1 MPWKQLPGRRGV
13 IAIDT
18 NIVVRLLTKDDLRLY
33 EASRKLIA
41 SDNVYIPDSV
51 ILETEWVLRY
61 AYDFEPAQI
70 CYALRRLFG
79 LPNVSLSNQFL
90 IAQVLS
96 WHEQGLDFAD
106 AFHLANSHSL
116 AALKTFDLSFIK
128 KSKGLST
135 CDVQKP

>member
-1 MPWKQLPGRRGV
+1 M

-18 NIVVRLLTKDDLRLY
+18 NIIVRLLTKDDLRQY

-51 ILETEWVLRY
+51 IQETEWVLRC

-70 CYALRRLFG
+70 CDALRRLFG

-90 IAQVLS
+90 IAQVLN
-96 WHEQGLDFAD
+96 WHEQGLYFAD
-106 AFHLANSHSL
+106 AFHLANSQNL
-116 AALKTFDLSFIK
+116 TAIKTFDQSFIN
-128 KSKGLST
+128 KSRGLST
-135 CDVQKP
+135 CVVQKPGKVHTEKNR